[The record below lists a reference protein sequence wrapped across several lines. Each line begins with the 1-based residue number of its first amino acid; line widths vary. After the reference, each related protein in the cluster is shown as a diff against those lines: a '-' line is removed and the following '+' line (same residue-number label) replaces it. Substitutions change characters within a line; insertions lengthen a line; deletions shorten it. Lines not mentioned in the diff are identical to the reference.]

1 MADPKRQELG
11 GKGDELAA
19 ELGLGETEKNRS
31 EAPEGS
37 GARGNIPVGAEDEFG
52 DYPGSGPDLEDQ
64 FAGMRLHGKE
74 EEDLD
79 FSVEVEDLVKDV
91 RWLALFRVHTTK
103 PFSHAALLS
112 QMRNAWSAA
121 QGVTFNIKGPNLFL
135 VQCHCLGDW
144 RKIMEGGPWLFR
156 RAPVVV
162 QEYDG
167 FSNVNEYRLNRV
179 PVWARIK
186 GLPDGLT
193 QKRELAKKVAAKVG
207 EPPFTVIVNEGRIN
221 PASTL
226 RARVFVD
233 VNEPL
238 VRFVPI
244 TLKEHKKY
252 SVFYE
257 KLPDF
262 CFACGRMGHLADECG
277 DGVHN
282 LDSFEWGDWLLWE
295 PELPA
300 AQPYGGR
307 GRGGGIGRGR
317 GGESGRGERGRG
329 GRGQMGGRGGGV
341 PADADSVGSQHMDL
355 DDRGVAQADEGDKGS
370 RKRLV
375 AADGSINIRGQ
386 QLSHLAGK
394 DSGTVLLI
402 EGATTSG
409 SNNTTV
415 STPEKVH
422 IVKKRRQE
430 GEEGDETMQMEKA
443 ASLEE
448 GRRA

>member
-1 MADPKRQELG
+1 MEEDRGRNNSQ
-11 GKGDELAA
+11 
-19 ELGLGETEKNRS
+19 
-31 EAPEGS
+31 
-37 GARGNIPVGAEDEFG
+37 ARGNEAEGGVDEHEAYF
-52 DYPGSGPDLEDQ
+52 GSGPDLEDQ
-64 FAGMRLHGKE
+64 FAGMKLHGRE

-79 FSVEVEDLVKDV
+79 FSEEVEDLIKDV

-135 VQCHCLGDW
+135 VQCHCLEDW

-156 RAPVVV
+156 RAPVVL

-167 FSNVNEYRLNRV
+167 FSNVNGYRLNKI
-179 PVWARIK
+179 PLWARVK

-193 QKRELAKKVAAKVG
+193 RRRELAEKVAAKVG
-207 EPPFTVIVNEGRIN
+207 DPPFTMVVNEGRIN

-226 RARVFVD
+226 GARVFVD

-244 TLKEHKKY
+244 TLKEQKKF

-262 CFACGRMGHLADECG
+262 CFACGWMGHLADECG
-277 DGVHN
+277 DGIH
-282 LDSFEWGDWLLWE
+282 DPSSFGWGDWLLWE
-295 PELPA
+295 PEMPA
-300 AQPYGGR
+300 AQP
-307 GRGGGIGRGR
+307 RGR
-317 GGESGRGERGRG
+317 GGEG
-329 GRGQMGGRGGGV
+329 GRGTGSQGGRGPARERRRGEGGSDNYHG
-341 PADADSVGSQHMDL
+341 PQQMDVEVRREIQGEEVE
-355 DDRGVAQADEGDKGS
+355 RGA

-386 QLSHLAGK
+386 SLPHLEGK
-394 DSGTVLLI
+394 VAGTVLLI
-402 EGATTSG
+402 EGASSSDPRTAAVT
-409 SNNTTV
+409 
-415 STPEKVH
+415 TPEKVH
-422 IVKKRRQE
+422 VGKKRRQE
-430 GEEGDETMQMEKA
+430 GEVDEEGELMNRA

-448 GRRA
+448 DRQA